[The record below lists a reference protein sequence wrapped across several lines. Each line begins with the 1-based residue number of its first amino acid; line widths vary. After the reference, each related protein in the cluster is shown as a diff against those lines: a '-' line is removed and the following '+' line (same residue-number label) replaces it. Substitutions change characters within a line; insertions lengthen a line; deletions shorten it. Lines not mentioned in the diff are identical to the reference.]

1 MIKGTTKSGFKY
13 MLYDDKLDDYELLET
28 LCEIDRGDVTLVPK
42 MANQLLGEK
51 QMSRLKDHVRNERG
65 SVSATKMMD
74 EISQIFNGVKA
85 LKNSQSS
92 PT

>member
-13 MLYDDKLDDYELLET
+13 TLYDDKLDDYELLET

-74 EISQIFNGVKA
+74 EISQIFYGAKA